1 MFLPLVAF
9 ITCVNSVL
17 LEQRPEWTACIAD
30 PSTCTSLPLSGKNI
44 EGTIPSAIGALT
56 ALQNLCVLDDGREPI
71 CPPNVIVAPL
81 LAPRAAWPPLLTLP
95 LPRLHLPPR
104 HGW

>member
-1 MFLPLVAF
+1 MTLLFPF
-9 ITCVNSVL
+9 INCVHSVL
-17 LEQRPEWTACIAD
+17 LEQDSDWTACIAD
-30 PSTCTSLPLSGKNI
+30 PSTCTRLDLSSKNI

-95 LPRLHLPPR
+95 LPRLHPPAPPR
-104 HGW
+104 AW